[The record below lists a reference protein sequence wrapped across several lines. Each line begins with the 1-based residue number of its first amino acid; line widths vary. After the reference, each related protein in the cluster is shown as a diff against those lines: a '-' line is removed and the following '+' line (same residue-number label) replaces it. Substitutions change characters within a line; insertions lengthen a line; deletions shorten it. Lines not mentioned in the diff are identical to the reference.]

1 MANIFGCTENIEQ
14 YSRGEVM
21 AVQEIPTRRSR
32 SITPSLEIEA
42 SPAHEFLVTLE
53 IAEDKDKCGHSH
65 ELEDQWFEMMRE
77 KATPELLNAIREVW
91 ADSCEGVRQL
101 VGLAYDC
108 PPPRDVPGF
117 LAHLEAVDPFE
128 LRLHM
133 FGYYQRRFRRNT
145 PLDIILQAA
154 EGDEEAQEQFL
165 KTSFPEDTGWQRT
178 LRYLFTQD
186 PIETKKRVLNIL
198 ESWYEHVFRDL
209 EQQIMPIIE
218 RDAEAKRALSQV
230 VSLERLV
237 DVATNG
243 FELVPEPGLRK
254 VVLIPS
260 YIDRP
265 WNHVTEYQDAKI
277 FIYPVADESIAED
290 ASTPPVRLVRLI
302 KALADERRLR
312 ILKKLTTGS
321 YTLQEIA
328 DDFGAAKTTV
338 HHHLAILRAA
348 GLVRVQSDEKLYS
361 LRQSNMPDI
370 NQMINS
376 YLKK

>member
-1 MANIFGCTENIEQ
+1 
-14 YSRGEVM
+14 M

-32 SITPSLEIEA
+32 GITPSLEIEA
-42 SPAHEFLVTLE
+42 SPAHEFLMTLE
-53 IAEDKDKCGHSH
+53 IAEDKDKCEPSH
-65 ELEDQWFEMMRE
+65 ELEDYWFETMRE
-77 KATPELLNAIREVW
+77 KATAALLNAIREMW
-91 ADSCEGVRQL
+91 ADSCEGARHL

-108 PPPRDVPGF
+108 PPPRDVPSF
-117 LAHLEAVDPFE
+117 LAHLEALDPFE

-133 FGYYQRRFRRNT
+133 FGYYQRKFRRNT

-154 EGDEEAQEQFL
+154 EGDEEAQKQFL
-165 KTSFPEDTGWQRT
+165 KTSFPENTGWQRA

-186 PIETKKRVLNIL
+186 PVETKQRVLNIL
-198 ESWYEHVFRDL
+198 ESWYERVFRDL
-209 EQQIMPIIE
+209 EPQIMPIIE
-218 RDAEAKRALSQV
+218 RDAEAKRTLSQAI
-230 VSLERLV
+230 SLERLV
-237 DVATNG
+237 EVATNG

-265 WNHVTEYQDAKI
+265 WNLVIDHQDAKI

-321 YTLQEIA
+321 YSLQEIA

-370 NQMINS
+370 NQMIDS